1 LPRRAAK
8 RRPYNVILV
17 AIALLVAQLPLQLHL
32 LVVRH
37 TTCEHGELVDAP
49 EARDS
54 RADTSTARQR
64 DGAAH
69 LSSAQDERSGGH
81 HHCDA
86 LAVRHRLPE
95 AGPAVASATLS
106 WVELVQMDG
115 ERAERRSV
123 PLLSLAPKGSPP
135 VV

>member
-1 LPRRAAK
+1 MGRRS
-8 RRPYNVILV
+8 YDVILV
-17 AIALLVAQLPLQLHL
+17 ALALLFAQVPLQLHL
-32 LVVRH
+32 LLVRH

-49 EARDS
+49 ETRDS
-54 RADTSTARQR
+54 QADASTARQR

-69 LSSAQDERSGGH
+69 LSSAQDEQSGGH

-95 AGPAVASATLS
+95 AGPAIAAATLS
-106 WVELVQMDG
+106 WVEPALVDG

-135 VV
+135 AA